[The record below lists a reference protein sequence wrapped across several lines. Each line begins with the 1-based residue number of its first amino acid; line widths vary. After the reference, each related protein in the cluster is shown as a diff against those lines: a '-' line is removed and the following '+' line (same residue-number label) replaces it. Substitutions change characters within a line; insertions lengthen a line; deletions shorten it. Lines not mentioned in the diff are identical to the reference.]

1 MGEVIT
7 TALGNV
13 LSEVLVTIMGLVITG
28 ITTFGAIYM
37 KKLSTK
43 LKNKMLRDEINRY
56 VDFAEKARS
65 FSEMNVDEKIQT
77 VFEKAKEY
85 AEDNE
90 IKISDKELVI
100 WVERSLGELRSLENK
115 GKAIMMLSRQNQSQ
129 GE

>member
-100 WVERSLGELRSLENK
+100 WVERSLEELKSLENK
-115 GKAIMMLSRQNQSQ
+115 GKTIMMLNRQNQSQ

>member
-65 FSEMNVDEKIQT
+65 FSEMNIDEKIQT

-100 WVERSLGELRSLENK
+100 WVERSLEELKSLENK
-115 GKAIMMLSRQNQSQ
+115 GKTIMMLSRQNQSQ